1 MQSKSIGLLKG
12 FETTRSR
19 SQGIY
24 QDIER
29 LHDILIEAY
38 ARAPFSGLSLLCSEV
53 NDHESEKFD
62 ETKIILSEFRDLM
75 KDASDMIGMK
85 TTIQNPRFLAEAK
98 GVLTQICIECDR
110 AIGILNASILPI
122 SSEDMDRL
130 GKLRKEL
137 SEVGASLDI
146 NYEKNL
152 TEAILEQEKGH
163 FLASALITARVI
175 NYTLDQTEG
184 KTIDEKIKNLR
195 DKGIIKK
202 VEKGKTDEEEFI
214 IKANRKARNIFSHD
228 MKIFVNPSESL
239 SMLGDCIRLLRM
251 CAVAL
256 RQTD

>member
-19 SQGIY
+19 SQAIY

-29 LHDILIEAY
+29 LHDTIIEAY
-38 ARAPFSGLSLLCSEV
+38 ARAPFSGLSLLCSQV
-53 NDHESEKFD
+53 RFDESEKIN

-75 KDASDMIGMK
+75 KDASDIIGME
-85 TTIQNPRFLAEAK
+85 TTIQDPHSLADAK
-98 GVLTQICIECDR
+98 GVLTQICIECDM
-110 AIGILNASILPI
+110 AIGILSASILPI
-122 SSEDMDRL
+122 SSEDMDKL

-152 TEAILEQEKGH
+152 SEAILEQEKGH

-175 NYTLDQTEG
+175 NYTLDQIEG
-184 KTIDEKIKNLR
+184 RNIDEKIKNLR

-202 VEKGKTDEEEFI
+202 VEKEKTDEEEFI
-214 IKANRKARNIFSHD
+214 IKANKKARNIFSHD
-228 MKIFVNPSESL
+228 IKIFANPSESL
-239 SMLGDCIRLLRM
+239 SMLGDCVRLLRM
-251 CAVAL
+251 CGVAL